1 MGNMTNK
8 DVMDLFNNT
17 ELSTG
22 LLEVLE
28 NLALSILEEPLDIKN
43 QMAMQ
48 GIFVE
53 VNKTINEH
61 IYVEKTAVEWED
73 KFQSILDKWHEK
85 NQKSGCHLVHCFSAH
100 CNSIFCFRC

>member
-28 NLALSILEEPLDIKN
+28 NLALSILEEPLNIKN

-85 NQKSGCHLVHCFSAH
+85 NQNFTKEEVIFN
-100 CNSIFCFRC
+100 NSDLLHEDLKK

>member
-1 MGNMTNK
+1 MGNITNK
-8 DVMDLFNNT
+8 DVMELFNNT

-22 LLEVLE
+22 LLQVLE

-85 NQKSGCHLVHCFSAH
+85 NQNFTKEEAVFNNPDLLHENLKK
-100 CNSIFCFRC
+100 

>member
-1 MGNMTNK
+1 MGNITNK
-8 DVMDLFNNT
+8 DVMELFNNT

-28 NLALSILEEPLDIKN
+28 NLALSILEEPLNIKN

-48 GIFVE
+48 GILVE

-61 IYVEKTAVEWED
+61 IYVEKTAVEWEE
-73 KFQSILDKWHEK
+73 KFQLILDKWYEK
-85 NQKSGCHLVHCFSAH
+85 NQNFTKEEVIFN
-100 CNSIFCFRC
+100 NSDLLHEDLKK

>member
-17 ELSTG
+17 ELLTG

-48 GIFVE
+48 GILVE

-61 IYVEKTAVEWED
+61 IYVEKTAVEWEE
-73 KFQSILDKWHEK
+73 KFQLILDKWYEK
-85 NQKSGCHLVHCFSAH
+85 NQNFTKEEAVF
-100 CNSIFCFRC
+100 N

>member
-48 GIFVE
+48 GILVE

-61 IYVEKTAVEWED
+61 IYVEKTAVEWEE
-73 KFQSILDKWHEK
+73 KFQLIL
-85 NQKSGCHLVHCFSAH
+85 V
-100 CNSIFCFRC
+100 